1 MEVTRWKQRELEV
14 ERAHA
19 ARHEADRKAL
29 VAETARDVER
39 DVTGFLFH
47 EFRNDLNVIDGVI
60 HYCVANMPG
69 AVSRTSTFAL
79 TNATQ
84 PYLLELA
91 GEGLEAFVKR
101 DPLRA
106 QGLNVFGGKV
116 FHRGVSKTFQLPLHP
131 IDDLPAIG
139 GAVR

>member
-1 MEVTRWKQRELEV
+1 MIVDVAVDQGGCIETCRPTT
-14 ERAHA
+14 HA
-19 ARHEADRKAL
+19 DP
-29 VAETARDVER
+29 TY
-39 DVTGFLFH
+39 
-47 EFRNDLNVIDGVI
+47 VIDGVV

-84 PYLLELA
+84 PYLQELA
-91 GEGLEAFVKR
+91 SEGLESFVKR

-116 FHRGVSKTFQLPLHP
+116 FHRGVSKAFQLPLQP